1 MERKSLSELL
11 DFHGKSVM
19 VTGGCQNFGREISDG
34 FAELGANLVVTSRD
48 EIKAQ
53 HRAEELERQF
63 GVRAIGIGMDVTE
76 EASIKRAFKIAA
88 DEFGK
93 LDALVNNAG
102 GHGKGTTGALA
113 DEPLPVW
120 DFYLKANL
128 TGTFLC
134 LKEYAKMMIPHG
146 YGAVVN
152 IASVTSLL
160 GRDRRVYQDL
170 PMTPNPIPYTTAK
183 AGVIGLTYD
192 SAAVLGKHGIRVNA
206 VSPGGFERGQ
216 PEPFIQ
222 AYSERAMLGR
232 MGKDGVDLKGAV
244 VFLCSDAAGYI
255 TGHNL
260 YVDGGFS
267 RFK

>member
-1 MERKSLSELL
+1 MGSKKLSDLL
-11 DFHGKSVM
+11 DFHGKCVM

-34 FAELGANLVVTSRD
+34 FAEYGANLVVTSRD
-48 EIKAQ
+48 GAKAQ
-53 HRAEELERQF
+53 CRAEELTRQY
-63 GVRAIGIGMDVTE
+63 GVKAIGIGMDLTSE
-76 EASIKRAFKIAA
+76 ESVLNAFKTAA
-88 DEFGK
+88 AEFGEIA
-93 LDALVNNAG
+93 ALVNNAG
-102 GHGKGTTGALA
+102 GHGKGTTGGLV
-113 DEPLPVW
+113 DEPLSVW
-120 DFYLKANL
+120 DLYLKANL

-134 LKEYAKMMIPHG
+134 LREYAKVMIPHG

-160 GRDRRVYQDL
+160 GRDRRVYQDQ

-232 MGKDGVDLKGAV
+232 MGRDGIDLKGAV

>member
-1 MERKSLSELL
+1 MKNKNLSDLL

-48 EIKAQ
+48 EVKARL
-53 HRAEELERQF
+53 RAEELERQF

-134 LKEYAKMMIPHG
+134 LKEYARIMIGHG

-232 MGKDGVDLKGAV
+232 MGKDRVDLKGAV

>member
-34 FAELGANLVVTSRD
+34 FAELGADLIVTSRD

-53 HRAEELERQF
+53 HRAEELKSQF
-63 GVRAIGIGMDVTE
+63 GVKAIGIGMDVTE